1 VNLVTPPAA
10 PPANSWAGRDVA
22 TLLHPY
28 TDLYKQQ
35 QDGPVVMTR
44 GKGVR
49 VQDSDG
55 TWYLEGM
62 AGLWSAS
69 LGFDQPRLAEAAYRQ
84 LQALPFYHIFNNR
97 SHGPAIEL
105 AEKLLSIAPPG
116 LVRVLF
122 SNSGSEAND
131 TAIKLAWH
139 YHHAIGKPGKR
150 KIIGRIRGYHGVTIA
165 AASATGQAANHAGFG
180 LPLDGFLHVGSHSHW
195 HDGAA
200 GESEADFVARRAR
213 ELEELILREGADTI
227 AAFIAEPVT
236 GGGGVFVPAEGYFA
250 AIQEVLR
257 RHQILFIVDEVIC
270 GFGRT
275 GTMFAS
281 ERYGLQ
287 PDMLTVAKALSAS
300 FLPISGVLLSAK
312 VHDAMLAYSQAHGVF
327 AHGVTY
333 AAHPVCAAVAL
344 ETLKIYE
351 DTDILAH
358 VAKVSPLLQD
368 GLRALAGHPL
378 VGDVRGVGLIAA
390 VETVADKA
398 SKTSFDP
405 KLGVGAKLQAAVLRR
420 NVILRGLRGDALA
433 VCPPLIIEPAE
444 IEELLAAV
452 RGALDDVAAELQAD
466 GHWSPA

>member
-1 VNLVTPPAA
+1 MNVVMPL
-10 PPANSWAGRDVA
+10 NSWAARDVA

-28 TDLYKQQ
+28 TDLYKQLD
-35 QDGPVVMTR
+35 DGPLVMAR

-49 VQDSDG
+49 VQDTDG

-69 LGFDQPRLAEAAYRQ
+69 LGFDQARLVEAATKQ
-84 LQALPFYHIFNNR
+84 MQKLPFYHVFSNR
-97 SHGPAIEL
+97 SHEVAIEL
-105 AEKLLSIAPPG
+105 SEKLLSIAPPE

-150 KIIGRIRGYHGVTIA
+150 KIIARLRGYHGVTIA
-165 AASATGQAANHAGFG
+165 AASATGQPLNHAGFG

-195 HDGAA
+195 HDGQP

-213 ELEELILREGADTI
+213 ELDELIVREGADTV

-250 AIQEVLR
+250 AIQAVLR
-257 RHQILFIVDEVIC
+257 KHEILFIVDEVIC

-281 ERYGLQ
+281 ERFGLQ
-287 PDMLTVAKALSAS
+287 PDMLTVDKALSAS
-300 FLPISGVLLSAK
+300 FLPISAVMINAK
-312 VHDAMLAYSQAHGVF
+312 VHDAMLAYSKEHGAF
-327 AHGVTY
+327 GHGVTY
-333 AAHPVCAAVAL
+333 SAHPVCAAVAL
-344 ETLKIYE
+344 ETLRIYE
-351 DTDILAH
+351 ETDILAH
-358 VAKVSPLLQD
+358 VAQVSPLLLD
-368 GLRALAGHPL
+368 GLRAMADHPL

-390 VETVADKA
+390 VEAVADKA
-398 SKTSFDP
+398 AKRSFEP
-405 KLGVGAKLQAAVLRR
+405 KLGVGARLQAAALRR
-420 NVILRGLRGDALA
+420 QVILRGLRGDALA
-433 VCPPLIIEPAE
+433 ICPPLIITPTEVQE
-444 IEELLAAV
+444 ILDAV
-452 RGALDDVAAELQAD
+452 RGAFDEVAAELRAA

>member
-1 VNLVTPPAA
+1 MNVQ
-10 PPANSWAGRDVA
+10 ANSWAARDIA

-35 QDGPVVMTR
+35 SDGPIVMTR
-44 GKGVR
+44 GQGVR

-69 LGFDQPRLAEAAYRQ
+69 LGFDQPRLADAAYRQ

-105 AEKLLSIAPPG
+105 AEKLLAIAPPG
-116 LVRVLF
+116 LARVLF

-131 TAIKLAWH
+131 AAIKLAWY
-139 YHHAIGKPGKR
+139 YHHAIGKPAKR
-150 KIIGRIRGYHGVTIA
+150 KIIGRMRGYHGVTIA
-165 AASATGQAANHAGFG
+165 AASATGQPANHAGFG
-180 LPLDGFLHVGSHSHW
+180 LPLDGFLHVGSHSYW
-195 HDGAA
+195 HDGEA
-200 GESEADFVARRAR
+200 GESEADFVARRAA
-213 ELEELILREGADTI
+213 ELEALILREGAGTI

-236 GGGGVFVPAEGYFA
+236 GGGGVFVPARGYFA

-257 RHQILFIVDEVIC
+257 RHEILFIVDEVIC

-281 ERYGLQ
+281 EQFGLQ

-300 FLPISGVLLSAK
+300 FLPISGVMLSGRI
-312 VHDAMLAYSQAHGVF
+312 HDAMLAHGREHGVF

-351 DTDILAH
+351 ETDILGHMAQ
-358 VAKVSPLLQD
+358 VSPLLQD
-368 GLRALAGHPL
+368 GLRALRDHPL
-378 VGDVRGVGLIAA
+378 VGDVRGIGLIAA
-390 VETVADKA
+390 VETVAEKA
-398 SKTSFDP
+398 SKTAFDP
-405 KLGVGAKLQAAVLRR
+405 KLGVGARLQNAVLNRQ
-420 NVILRGLRGDALA
+420 VILRGLRGDALA
-433 VCPPLIIEPAE
+433 VCPPLIIQPPEIAE
-444 IEELLAAV
+444 LIAAV
-452 RGALDDVAAELQAD
+452 RGALDEVAAELQAD
-466 GHWSPA
+466 GHWRPN

>member
-1 VNLVTPPAA
+1 MNVAA
-10 PPANSWAGRDVA
+10 LPNSLAARDVA
-22 TLLHPY
+22 ALLHPY
-28 TDLYKQQ
+28 TDLARQRE
-35 QDGPVVMTR
+35 DGPTVMVR

-97 SHGPAIEL
+97 SHEPAIEL
-105 AEKLLSIAPPG
+105 AERLLSIAPAG
-116 LVRVLF
+116 LSRVLF

-131 TAIKLAWH
+131 AAIKLAWH

-150 KIIGRIRGYHGVTIA
+150 KIIGRVRGYHGVTIA
-165 AASATGQAANHAGFG
+165 AASATGQPANHAGFG
-180 LPLDGFLHVGSHSHW
+180 LPLDGFLHVGSHSFW
-195 HDGAA
+195 HDGAP
-200 GESEADFVARRAR
+200 GESESDFVARRAR
-213 ELEELILREGADTI
+213 ELEELILREGADTV

-250 AIQEVLR
+250 AIQAVLR
-257 RHQILFIVDEVIC
+257 RHAVLFIADEVIC

-281 ERYGLQ
+281 ERYDLH

-300 FLPISGVLLSAK
+300 FLPISAVMISAK
-312 VHDAMLAYSQAHGVF
+312 VHDAMLSYSEAHGAF

-351 DTDILAH
+351 ETDILGH
-358 VAKVSPLLQD
+358 VARVSPILQD
-368 GLRALAGHPL
+368 GLRALGDHPL
-378 VGDVRGVGLIAA
+378 VGNVRGVGMIAA

-398 SKTSFDP
+398 TKAGFEP
-405 KLGVGAKLQAAVLRR
+405 KLGVGARLQAATFKRG
-420 NVILRGLRGDALA
+420 VILRGLRGDALA
-433 VCPPLIIEPAE
+433 VCPPLIIEEGE
-444 IEELLAAV
+444 IREILDAV
-452 RGALDDVAAELQAD
+452 RAALDEVAAELRAD
-466 GHWSPA
+466 GHWSPS